1 MLDID
6 WSDLCVVTYCEAE
19 VNFANAEIFIHHSV
33 WPSWLFFLFKPM
45 ILVCHGD
52 GWFQIKKKKKSVN
65 LNFSVRYARC
75 LILVN
80 GTSSLVRFFFFFF
93 FFQLVKL
100 FEVAIIFNI
109 FKCSCFKGF
118 FSIHLTNCPEW
129 QTYKGKESKSVWCCL
144 LFASFQ
150 FYLLLVFGPK
160 FVLGPFVASP
170 PQLQL
175 LF

>member
-1 MLDID
+1 M
-6 WSDLCVVTYCEAE
+6 VMVG
-19 VNFANAEIFIHHSV
+19 FRF
-33 WPSWLFFLFKPM
+33 FFL
-45 ILVCHGD
+45 
-52 GWFQIKKKKKSVN
+52 SV
-65 LNFSVRYARC
+65 LTFSVRDARW

-80 GTSSLVRFFFFFF
+80 GTSSLVRYFLKECLFFNYFLN
-93 FFQLVKL
+93 QLVKL

-109 FKCSCFKGF
+109 FKCICFKGF

-129 QTYKGKESKSVWCCL
+129 QTCKGKESKSMWCCL

-150 FYLLLVFGPK
+150 FYLLVLFGPK